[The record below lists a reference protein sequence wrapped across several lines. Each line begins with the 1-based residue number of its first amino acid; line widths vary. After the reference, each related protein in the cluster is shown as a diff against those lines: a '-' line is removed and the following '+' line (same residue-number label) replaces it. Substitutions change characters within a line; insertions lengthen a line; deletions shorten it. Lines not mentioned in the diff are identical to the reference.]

1 MSLLRQHGTL
11 ITVENANALIDAEAA
26 SGLPE
31 NEGASIDLAVIGF
44 ANFMSG
50 SYQQLTSNVQDIT
63 STVTIDSNKIRDAS
77 FALLTNLPTDSGATF
92 STYGGDVKGT
102 GGKLVI
108 QDKTGLMKDENNGV
122 SVISPSHDW
131 FANLR
136 VWAGNNTNVVN
147 GGNVKKSQGIGAVLV
162 QAAGAALF
170 KSLGKN
176 AAINNENSIEG
187 KQSKLSNDLTN
198 AIQENANN
206 YSESTMFKRYLDSGR
221 YYDDNADVGSS
232 HNYNFK
238 NANLDFVVQLQGTLS
253 DSSKAN
259 SLTNDVVNRVLGTP
273 GDDHKVALADKS
285 YKMNILVRLQQRDD
299 L

>member
-11 ITVENANALIDAEAA
+11 ITVDANAVIDTEAA
-26 SGLPE
+26 SGLPS
-31 NEGASIDLAVIGF
+31 NERAAIDLAVIGF

-50 SYQQLTSNVQDIT
+50 TYQQNTSDPQDIT
-63 STVTIDSNKIRDAS
+63 STVSINTEQVKKAS
-77 FALLTNLPTDSGATF
+77 FALLTALPSDSGAGF
-92 STYGGDVKGT
+92 STYGGDVKDT
-102 GGKLVI
+102 GDKLVI
-108 QDKTGLMKDENNGV
+108 QGRATLITDDDESTATV
-122 SVISPSHDW
+122 TSSSAW

-136 VWAGNNTNVVN
+136 VWQGDINNVTNGTN
-147 GGNVKKSQGIGAVLV
+147 IKHSQGIGAVLV

-198 AIQENANN
+198 AIQENTSN

-221 YYDDNADVGSS
+221 YYDDNADINVSQ
-232 HNYNFK
+232 NYNFK

-253 DSSKAN
+253 DSD
-259 SLTNDVVNRVLGTP
+259 DVLSNAIVTRVLGTP
-273 GDDHKVALADKS
+273 GTDHKVALANKE
-285 YKMNILVRLQQRDD
+285 YKMNIFVRLQQRDD